1 MAKEQLLIGLTGN
14 IATGK
19 STIANIFKEHGIPV
33 IEADQIGWKL
43 LDRKDIKEHIET
55 ICGDILKKGRI
66 DRKKLGKVVF
76 SNKEKLHLLNAII
89 HPPLLKEL
97 KLTMANSKERF
108 LVVNA
113 ALIFEWGIEG
123 WFDKILLVTSPDEQ
137 QIMRLT
143 SKQLTR
149 KQAIQ
154 RMQAQMPDK
163 DKIERCDFII
173 ENNGSLEE
181 LMQKTNKVIVS
192 IKKQAL

>member
-181 LMQKTNKVIVS
+181 LRQKTNKVIAS

>member
-97 KLTMANSKERF
+97 KLTMANRKERI

>member
-97 KLTMANSKERF
+97 KLATADSKERI

-137 QIMRLT
+137 QINRLT

-149 KQAIQ
+149 KEAIQ

-173 ENNGSLEE
+173 ENNGTLEE
-181 LMQKTNKVIVS
+181 LRQKTNKVIVS

>member
-1 MAKEQLLIGLTGN
+1 MAKKPLLIGLTGN

-19 STIANIFKEHGIPV
+19 STIANIFKKHGIPV

-43 LDRKDIKEHIET
+43 LERKDIKEHIEA
-55 ICGDILKKGRI
+55 ICGDVLKKGSI

-97 KLTMANSKERF
+97 KLTIANSKERI

-123 WFDKILLVTSPDEQ
+123 WFDKILLVISHNEQ
-137 QIMRLT
+137 QIKRLT
-143 SKQLTR
+143 SKQLSR
-149 KQAIQ
+149 KEAIQ

-173 ENNGSLEE
+173 DNNGTLEE
-181 LMQKTNKVIVS
+181 LKQKTNKVIAS
-192 IKKQAL
+192 IQKQAL